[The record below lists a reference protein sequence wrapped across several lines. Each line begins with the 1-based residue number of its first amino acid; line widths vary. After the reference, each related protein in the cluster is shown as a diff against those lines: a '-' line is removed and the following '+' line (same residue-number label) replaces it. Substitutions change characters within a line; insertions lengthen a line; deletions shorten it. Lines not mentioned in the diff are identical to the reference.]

1 MGKSDLPDVYTQSIR
16 AAGPRAEGI
25 YVRQT
30 MSAHVTT
37 NIYRLVIGHIDP
49 HT

>member
-1 MGKSDLPDVYTQSIR
+1 MGTRDLLDMYAQNPR

-25 YVRQT
+25 LIRQI

-37 NIYRLVIGHIDP
+37 NM
-49 HT
+49 